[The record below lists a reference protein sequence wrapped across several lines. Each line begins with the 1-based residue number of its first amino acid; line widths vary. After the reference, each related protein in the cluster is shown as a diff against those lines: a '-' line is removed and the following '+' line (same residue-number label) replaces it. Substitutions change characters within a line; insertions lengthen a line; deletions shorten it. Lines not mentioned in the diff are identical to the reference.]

1 MRGLPGLEKME
12 GALCQPG
19 SPAWLHG
26 AGADPLTQLMMDFI
40 IVVLLVYDLMRC
52 LLDYDLMMTPA
63 D

>member
-26 AGADPLTQLMMDFI
+26 AGADPLTQLMMDLI
-40 IVVLLVYDLMRC
+40 IVLLVYDLRDEMSIG
-52 LLDYDLMMTPA
+52 L
-63 D
+63 